1 MGGSPWL
8 WAQANAGGDPAAT
21 AYLALRRWCGGLTL
35 SPALPAPDWIGL
47 AAPAAAALL
56 LVFLAMACQGP
67 AAALRQFFDVPGHA
81 NLVRE
86 AVARVWR
93 SGRLVT
99 ALLAFTVASW
109 TASQC
114 IAFVRDDPER
124 GRADLV
130 MLERG
135 RGPIQLPAEH
145 AAHAAGS
152 PLRDVAGLGDNLPL
166 LVAALVV
173 LLSRASRGPAP
184 APAGLKGHGGSFA
197 APPAEPGMGAGA
209 ATMALGLY
217 LLYRL
222 FCRLAGSPDLPTGNC
237 LVVEVAIIPGLMLI
251 SDGFLLAWVLA
262 ELRDGEPGDDQ
273 VDRVDPSRALRLM
286 PAACLACLAA
296 LPARYAAT
304 SLLLATQHIPPTL
317 MATGLGRGLRWSL
330 GPGVATIQAASLIFL
345 GMAGAAAWGGGT
357 FGEAT
362 WAFRR
367 LLRAEGGRLAAATIL
382 AAVGCAGAS
391 AAAYAALLAL
401 PPAGWVLPAAD
412 AYAHYATLPIGLW
425 SLAACIQIAER
436 TLPRARLA
444 AAEGDAD
451 APALDGE
458 AEAAPVAG

>member
-8 WAQANAGGDPAAT
+8 WAQANTVGDPAAT

-35 SPALPAPDWIGL
+35 SPALPDPDWFAL
-47 AAPAAAALL
+47 AAPAAAVLG
-56 LVFLAMACQGP
+56 LVLITTACQGP
-67 AAALRQFFDVPGHA
+67 SVALRQLFDLPGHVK
-81 NLVRE
+81 LFRE

-114 IAFVRDDPER
+114 IAFTRDDPER

-135 RGPIQLPAEH
+135 RGPIELSAEH

-152 PLRDVAGLGDNLPL
+152 PLRDVAGLGDNSPL

-173 LLSRASRGPAP
+173 LISRASRGPAP
-184 APAGLKGHGGSFA
+184 AGLRGPRGPYT
-197 APPAEPGMGAGA
+197 PPQDEPGMGAGV
-209 ATMALGLY
+209 ATIALGLY

-222 FCRLAGSPDLPTGNC
+222 FCRLAGSADLPAGNC
-237 LVVEVAIIPGLMLI
+237 LVVEFAIVPVLMLI

-273 VDRVDPSRALRLM
+273 VDRIDPSRALRLM

-304 SLLLATQHIPPTL
+304 SVLLAMQHVPPTL

-330 GPGVATIQAASLIFL
+330 GPGVAMTQAASLIFL
-345 GMAGAAAWGGGT
+345 GVAGAVAWGGGT
-357 FGEAT
+357 FGEA
-362 WAFRR
+362 AQGFRR
-367 LLRAEGGRLAAATIL
+367 LLRADGGRLAAATIL
-382 AAVGCAGAS
+382 AACGCAGAS

-425 SLAACIQIAER
+425 TLAACIQLAER
-436 TLPRARLA
+436 SLPRARLA
-444 AAEGDAD
+444 EAEKDED

-458 AEAAPVAG
+458 AEAASFVG